1 MNEKTDLGQDLT
13 IEELR
18 SLYFD
23 EDALRLLPIK
33 LFRMDSGSKKK
44 KTRIYYTSSE
54 GVHEFF
60 PGVTGFLSKVLPTA
74 PELIEWLKQMGEEA
88 DDYVKERAVYGSLM
102 HGQFAPLLI
111 NRKYDLDPIRDI
123 ICGYCKLEGIT
134 VDEIAW
140 TRELKKDIIA
150 LAHWIDKFQVK
161 PLLIEAPLCSRKHGV
176 ATLIDFFGKMIMPI
190 KGFWGEEYK
199 TGARAGQPKETI
211 KDCEVYVFADF
222 KSRKKA
228 YVTEADELQLAFGAE
243 MIKENFPEFKD
254 KDIRLFSWHP
264 KDWKTVPGSH
274 FTEHTNK
281 HSARE
286 MELYSEL
293 YHLKNDV
300 SKYTR
305 MTYKGVVEVGK
316 DLTENYKLKTLMEI
330 VEIDKIERI
339 IDHCEGNA
347 AGTVLSKSAIKSII
361 NICNQDLENTNVE
374 YIDDLIAEY
383 ETEEGYL
390 VRTSDI
396 LNAIK

>member
-23 EDALRLLPIK
+23 EETLRLPPIR
-33 LFRMDSGSKKK
+33 LFRMDTYNK
-44 KTRIYYTSSE
+44 RIYYTSSE

-74 PELIEWLKQMGEEA
+74 PELIKWLIQMGDRA
-88 DDYVKERAVYGSLM
+88 DDYVAERADYGSLM
-102 HGQFAPLLI
+102 HGQFVPLLI
-111 NRKYDLDPIRDI
+111 NRKFDLNPLHEI
-123 ICGYCKLEGIT
+123 IQDYCKENKRI
-134 VDEIAW
+134 VDEAAW
-140 TRELKKDIIA
+140 TRELKGDIIA
-150 LAHWIDKFQVK
+150 FAHWMNEYQVK
-161 PLLIEAPLCSRKHGV
+161 PLLIEAPLCSRKYGV
-176 ATLIDFFGKMIMPI
+176 ATLIDFFGKMMLPV

-199 TGARAGQPKETI
+199 SGVNKGQPKETK
-211 KDCEVYVFADF
+211 KDCEVYLFADF

-228 YVTEADELQLAFGAE
+228 YVTDADELQLAFGAE

-254 KDIRLFSWHP
+254 EEIKLFSWHP

-281 HSARE
+281 HSVRE

-293 YHLKNDV
+293 YHIKNDV

-305 MTYKGVVEVGK
+305 MNFKGIVEVGK
-316 DLTENYKLKTLMEI
+316 DLTENYELKTLMEI
-330 VEIDKIERI
+330 VELDKIERI
-339 IDHCEGNA
+339 IDHCEGNT
-347 AGTVLSKSAIKSII
+347 AGTVLSESAIKRVID
-361 NICNQDLENTNVE
+361 ICNEDLSVCDVDFVGN
-374 YIDDLIAEY
+374 LIADH
-383 ETEEGYL
+383 ETDEGYL

>member
-1 MNEKTDLGQDLT
+1 MKNEIDIGQDLT

-23 EDALRLLPIK
+23 EDALRLPPVK
-33 LFRMDSGSKKK
+33 LFRMDSYNK
-44 KTRIYYTSSE
+44 RIYYTSSE

-74 PELIEWLKQMGEEA
+74 PELIAWKVQMGEGA
-88 DDYVKERAVYGSLM
+88 AAYVKERATYGSLM

-111 NRKYDLDPIRDI
+111 NRKYDLDPIHEI
-123 ICGYCKLEGIT
+123 IHEYCKEDEMI

-150 LAHWIDKFQVK
+150 LANWINEFQVK
-161 PLLIEAPLCSRKHGV
+161 PLLIEAPLCSRKYGV
-176 ATLIDFFGKMIMPI
+176 ATLVDFFGKMILPE

-199 TGARAGQPKETI
+199 SGARKGQPKETM

-228 YVTEADELQLAFGAE
+228 YVTETDELQLAFGAE

-254 KDIRLFSWHP
+254 KDIRLYSWHP

-274 FTEHTNK
+274 FTQHTNK
-281 HSARE
+281 HSERE

-300 SKYTR
+300 SRYTR
-305 MTYKGVVEVGK
+305 MSFKGVVEVGK
-316 DLTENYKLKTLMEI
+316 PLSGNYELKTLMEI
-330 VEIDKIERI
+330 VEMDKIERVI
-339 IDHCEGNA
+339 EYCEGNT
-347 AGTVLSKSAIKSII
+347 AGTILNKDAIKGV
-361 NICNQDLENTNVE
+361 VE
-374 YIDDLIAEY
+374 TCIEHLSECDNDFVDMLIAEN
-383 ETEEGYL
+383 ETPEGYL
-390 VRTSDI
+390 VRTPDI
-396 LNAIK
+396 LEAIK

>member
-1 MNEKTDLGQDLT
+1 MKNEIDIGQDLT

-23 EDALRLLPIK
+23 EDALRLPPVK
-33 LFRMDSGSKKK
+33 LFRMDSYNK
-44 KTRIYYTSSE
+44 RIYYTSSE

-74 PELIEWLKQMGEEA
+74 PELIAWKVQMGEGA
-88 DDYVKERAVYGSLM
+88 DDYVKERATYGSLM

-111 NRKYDLDPIRDI
+111 NRKYDLDPIHEI
-123 ICGYCKLEGIT
+123 IHEYCKEDEMI

-150 LAHWIDKFQVK
+150 LANWINEFQVK
-161 PLLIEAPLCSRKHGV
+161 PLLIEAPLCSRKYGV
-176 ATLIDFFGKMIMPI
+176 ATLVDFFGKMILPE

-199 TGARAGQPKETI
+199 SGSRKGQPKETM

-228 YVTEADELQLAFGAE
+228 YVTETDELQLAFGAE

-254 KDIRLFSWHP
+254 KDIRLYSWHP

-274 FTEHTNK
+274 FTQHTNK
-281 HSARE
+281 HSERE

-300 SKYTR
+300 SRYTR
-305 MTYKGVVEVGK
+305 MSFKGVVEVGK
-316 DLTENYKLKTLMEI
+316 DLSENYELKTLLE
-330 VEIDKIERI
+330 I
-339 IDHCEGNA
+339 ID
-347 AGTVLSKSAIKSII
+347 LRK
-361 NICNQDLENTNVE
+361 
-374 YIDDLIAEY
+374 
-383 ETEEGYL
+383 TEEVNL
-390 VRTSDI
+390 TEKID
-396 LNAIK
+396 

>member
-23 EDALRLLPIK
+23 EDSLRLPPVR
-33 LFRMDSGSKKK
+33 LFRMDTYNK
-44 KTRIYYTSSE
+44 RIYYSSSE

-74 PELIEWLKQMGEEA
+74 PELIAWKVQMGEGA
-88 DDYVKERAVYGSLM
+88 DDYVKERATYGSLM

-111 NRKYDLDPIRDI
+111 NHKYDLDLIMEI
-123 ICGYCKLEGIT
+123 IHEYCKQDEII

-150 LAHWIDKFQVK
+150 FAHWMNEFQVK
-161 PLLIEAPLCSRKHGV
+161 PLLIEAPLCSRKYRI
-176 ATLIDFFGKMIMPI
+176 ATLIDFFGKMILQV
-190 KGFWGEEYK
+190 KGFWGEVYK
-199 TGARAGQPKETI
+199 SGVRAGQPKESI

-228 YVTEADELQLAFGAE
+228 YVTEADELQLAYGAE

-281 HSARE
+281 HSIRE

-293 YHLKNDV
+293 YHMKNDV

-305 MTYKGVVEVGK
+305 MSYNGVVEVGK
-316 DLTENYKLKTLMEI
+316 DLTKNYELKTIMEI
-330 VEIDKIERI
+330 ASIQETK
-339 IDHCEGNA
+339 
-347 AGTVLSKSAIKSII
+347 LS
-361 NICNQDLENTNVE
+361 ENE
-374 YIDDLIAEY
+374 P
-383 ETEEGYL
+383 EE
-390 VRTSDI
+390 
-396 LNAIK
+396 

>member
-1 MNEKTDLGQDLT
+1 MKNEIDIGQDLT

-23 EDALRLLPIK
+23 EDALRLPPVK
-33 LFRMDSGSKKK
+33 LFRMDSYNK
-44 KTRIYYTSSE
+44 RIYYTSSE

-60 PGVTGFLSKVLPTA
+60 PGVTGFLSTILPTA
-74 PELIEWLKQMGEEA
+74 PELISWKIQMGEGA
-88 DDYVKERAVYGSLM
+88 AAYVKERATYGSLM

-111 NRKYDLDPIRDI
+111 NRKYDLDPIHEI
-123 ICGYCKLEGIT
+123 IHEYCKEDEMI

-150 LAHWIDKFQVK
+150 FAHWMNEFQVK
-161 PLLIEAPLCSRKHGV
+161 PLAIEVPLCTRKYGI
-176 ATLIDFFGKMIMPI
+176 ATMVDLVCKMIIPM

-199 TGARAGQPKETI
+199 SGARKGQPKETM
-211 KDCEVYVFADF
+211 KDCEIYAIVDF

-228 YVTEADELQLAFGAE
+228 YVTEADELQLSYCTE
-243 MIKENFPEFKD
+243 MVKENYPEFKD
-254 KDIRLFSWHP
+254 KAFKLYSWHP
-264 KDWKTVPGSH
+264 KNWQTVPGSH

-281 HSARE
+281 HSVRE

-305 MTYKGVVEVGK
+305 MSFKGVVEVGK
-316 DLTENYKLKTLMEI
+316 DLSENYELKTLLEI
-330 VEIDKIERI
+330 IDMDKIKRVVEF
-339 IDHCEGNA
+339 CEGNT
-347 AGTVLSKSAIKSII
+347 AGTILNEDAIKRVIDICHEDLSICD
-361 NICNQDLENTNVE
+361 NDFVDQ
-374 YIDDLIAEY
+374 LIADN

-390 VRTSDI
+390 VRTPDI
-396 LNAIK
+396 LEAIK